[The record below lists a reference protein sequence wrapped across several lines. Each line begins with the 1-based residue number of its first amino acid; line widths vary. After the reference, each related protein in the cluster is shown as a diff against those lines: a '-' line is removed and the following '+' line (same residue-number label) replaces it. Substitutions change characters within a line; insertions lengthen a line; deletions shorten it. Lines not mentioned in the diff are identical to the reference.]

1 MKKRIIP
8 FVFCA
13 FMLVAGC
20 HSRKSPYNRI
30 NDSEDYEQFLGKYV
44 FVACEN
50 VGKPNALYSLATLL
64 KRPANDNPNYKIK
77 FENGPCKG
85 KTIWTTHVIVKTEP
99 ISTGELPRGTMLLR
113 NYWNPKEPFNRE
125 KTDRW
130 NIGVVSNNT
139 RLGKGIVDMS
149 FPRDA
154 HDFNPAREGV
164 YTHNARYIVV
174 PEIKDVR
181 TFIH

>member
-1 MKKRIIP
+1 MKKSIIL
-8 FVFCA
+8 FTLCTLA
-13 FMLVAGC
+13 LLAGC

-30 NDSEDYEQFLGKYV
+30 SNSEDYEQFLGKYV
-44 FVACEN
+44 FAACEN
-50 VGKPNALYSLATLL
+50 IEQPNALYSLATLL
-64 KRPANDNPNYKIK
+64 KRPANNDPRYKIK

-85 KTIWTTHVIVKTEP
+85 KTVWTTHVIVKTEP
-99 ISTGELPRGTMLLR
+99 LGGGELPRGTVLLR
-113 NYWNPKEPFNRE
+113 NYWNPKEPFNQE

-130 NIGVVSNNT
+130 NVGIVTGNT
-139 RLGKGIVDMS
+139 RLNKGIVDMS

-164 YTHNARYIVV
+164 YTHNARFIVV

>member
-1 MKKRIIP
+1 MKKNII
-8 FVFCA
+8 FLALGVL
-13 FMLVAGC
+13 MLLAGC
-20 HSRKSPYNRI
+20 HSNKSPYNRI
-30 NDSEDYEQFLGKYV
+30 SDYEDFEQFLGRYV
-44 FVACEN
+44 FAACEN
-50 VGKPNALYSLATLL
+50 VGKPYVSYSLATLL

-77 FENGPCKG
+77 FANGPCKG

-99 ISTGELPRGTMLLR
+99 LSTGELPRGTVLLR

-130 NIGVVSNNT
+130 NVGIVVNT
-139 RLGKGIVDMS
+139 SRMDKGIVDMS

-154 HDFNPAREGV
+154 HDFNPSREGV